1 MSLAKVT
8 TFEIGRTYSNL
19 GANSPAYSSNVEQA
33 EMYLGRTGHYGYP
46 DFPDKGNVGGPLR
59 LYHRSIV
66 HNPSASTSI
75 WIGGPNGYHYD
86 GSLVADGK
94 YLSLQSGNPDGS
106 AWGAAAFARMKP
118 TKPTFDAARA
128 IYELK
133 DVPRMLNQRLSHN
146 NLKDVGSYYLALEFG
161 WAPLLRDIRDFVNN
175 HRKAEKKL
183 KWLLHHNGKPV
194 RRRVDLAST
203 STDPIVY
210 QSPGTYTAFSPIL
223 SPSGGYIG
231 VPSYR
236 ATEYTQDK
244 VWASA
249 RARYWLPG
257 GPRDIK
263 WTKKMLYSLYGL
275 STPSP
280 ARIWQVMPWTW
291 LSDWYLDLGS
301 LLENCDAG
309 VADRL
314 AYDYGYVMR
323 QVETVNEQFSYGNF
337 KTKNGGSQLVTAS
350 SISRS
355 SYKSRL
361 SGDPFGWNT
370 NQNSLTGMQLS
381 ILGALGLSRLR

>member
-1 MSLAKVT
+1 MTLSRVT
-8 TFEIGRTYSNL
+8 TFEIGRTKSNL
-19 GANSPAYSSNVEQA
+19 GANSPAYSSNVMAA
-33 EMYLGRTGHYGYP
+33 EMYLGHTGHYGYP
-46 DFPDKGNVGGPLR
+46 DFPDDKNVGGPFR
-59 LYHRSIV
+59 LYKRSIV
-66 HNPSASTSI
+66 HEPSAASEL
-75 WIGGPNGYHYD
+75 WGGGPNGYYYV

-94 YLSLQSGNPDGS
+94 YLSYQTGNPDGT
-106 AWGAAAFARMKP
+106 AWGATAFRRMKP
-118 TKPTFDAARA
+118 TKPTFNALNA

-133 DVPRMLNQRLSHN
+133 DVPSMLQQRLSHN
-146 NLKDVGSYYLALEFG
+146 GLKDVGSYYLALEFG

-194 RRRVDLAST
+194 RCRVDLAST

-210 QSPGTYTAFSPIL
+210 QSSPVYTAFSPIL
-223 SPSGGYIG
+223 SPTSFYVG

-257 GPRDIK
+257 GPRDIA
-263 WTKKMLYSLYGL
+263 WTKKMMYRLYGM

-280 ARIWQVMPWTW
+280 AQIWKAMPWTW
-291 LSDWYLDLGS
+291 LVDWYSNLGDV
-301 LLENCDAG
+301 LQNLDAG

-323 QVETVNEQFSYGNF
+323 QVQTVNEQFSYGTF
-337 KTKNGGSQLVTAS
+337 KLRNGGTQTVTAS
-350 SISRS
+350 SISKS
-355 SYKSRL
+355 TYMSRL

-370 NQNSLTGMQLS
+370 NQASLTSMQLS